1 MTVAHLYEAP
11 RNPSRLVVLG
21 AGGFLGARLLRACA
35 AAGIEAAALGTR
47 DIDLA
52 DAAAPARLAQHL
64 RAKDAVVFLAA
75 LTPDKGRD
83 SGTLMRNLAMAR
95 AVLEATRS
103 LDIAQLVYASS
114 DAVYSFADGSICE
127 VTPAVPLD
135 LYGAMHRT
143 RELMLAAEAKAPL
156 AILRLTAVY
165 GAGDTHNS
173 YGPNRFLRQ
182 ALKDGRIPL
191 FGNGEET
198 RDHLHVEDAVDLVLK
213 VVTHASS
220 GLLNLATGKS
230 ESFRAVAEMIAA
242 IAPRPI
248 EIAPSA
254 RQNPVTHR
262 HFDTTDLL
270 HAFPGARFKPLAE
283 GLSSM
288 LASLREEGGADGG
301 G

>member
-1 MTVAHLYEAP
+1 
-11 RNPSRLVVLG
+11 VLG
-21 AGGFLGARLLRACA
+21 AGGFLGRRLLKACA
-35 AAGIEAAALGTR
+35 VVGIEAAALGAR
-47 DIDLA
+47 DIDLT
-52 DAAAPARLAQHL
+52 DAAAPARLAQCL

-83 SGTLMRNLAMAR
+83 SGTLMRNLVMAR
-95 AVLEATRS
+95 AVVEATRS
-103 LDIAQLVYASS
+103 VDIAQLVYASS
-114 DAVYSFADGSICE
+114 DAVYSFADGLICE
-127 VTPAVPLD
+127 ETPAVPLD

-191 FGNGEET
+191 FGNGDET
-198 RDHLHVEDAVDLVLK
+198 RDHLHVDDAVDLVLK
-213 VVTHASS
+213 VATHTST

-230 ESFRAVAEMIAA
+230 ESFRAVAQMIAA
-242 IAPRPI
+242 MASRPI
-248 EIAPSA
+248 EIAPSP

-262 HFDTTDLL
+262 HFDATNLL
-270 HAFPGARFKPLAE
+270 RAFPGTRFRALSE
-283 GLSSM
+283 GLSTM
-288 LASLREEGGADGG
+288 LAGMSGEGGV
-301 G
+301 

>member
-1 MTVAHLYEAP
+1 MTLSHIYDAP
-11 RNPSRLVVLG
+11 RKPARLVVLG
-21 AGGFLGARLLRACA
+21 AGGFLGGRLLKACE
-35 AAGIEAAALGTR
+35 AAGIEAAALGSR
-47 DIDLA
+47 DIDLG

-64 RAKDAVVFLAA
+64 RAKDALVFLAA

-95 AVLEATRS
+95 AVVEAARNV
-103 LDIAQLVYASS
+103 DIAQLVYASS
-114 DAVYSFADGSICE
+114 DAVYSFADALICE
-127 VTPAVPLD
+127 KTPAVPLD

-143 RELMLAAEAKAPL
+143 RELMLVAEAKAPL
-156 AILRLTAVY
+156 AILRLTAIY

-198 RDHLHVEDAVDLVLK
+198 RDHLHVDDAVDLVLK
-213 VVTHASS
+213 VVTHGST

-230 ESFRAVAEMIAA
+230 ETFRAVAEMIAA

-248 EIAPSA
+248 EVAPSP

-262 HFDTTDLL
+262 HFDGTNLIR
-270 HAFPGARFKPLAE
+270 AFPGTRFKPLSE
-283 GLSSM
+283 GLSMM
-288 LASLREEGGADGG
+288 LAGVPGEGGV
-301 G
+301 

>member
-1 MTVAHLYEAP
+1 MTSSHLYNAP
-11 RNPSRLVVLG
+11 QKPARLVVLG
-21 AGGFLGARLLRACA
+21 AGGFLGARLLKACA
-35 AAGIEAAALGTR
+35 AAGIEAAALGSR
-47 DIDLA
+47 DIDLT
-52 DAAAPARLAQHL
+52 DAAAPAQLVLRL
-64 RAKDAVVFLAA
+64 RAKDALVFMAA

-95 AVLEATRS
+95 AVVEATRS
-103 LDIAQLVYASS
+103 VDIAQLVYASS
-114 DAVYSFADGSICE
+114 DAVYSFADALICE
-127 VTPAVPLD
+127 GTPAVPLD

-182 ALKDGRIPL
+182 AFKDGRIPL

-198 RDHLHVEDAVDLVLK
+198 RDHLHVDDAVDLILK
-213 VVTHASS
+213 VVTHAST

-230 ESFRAVAEMIAA
+230 ETFRAVVEMIAA
-242 IAPRPI
+242 IAPRPV
-248 EIAPSA
+248 EIAPSP

-262 HFDTTDLL
+262 HFDTTNLL
-270 HAFPGARFKPLAE
+270 RAFPGTRFKPLPE
-283 GLSSM
+283 GLSTM
-288 LASLREEGGADGG
+288 LADMRREGGI
-301 G
+301 